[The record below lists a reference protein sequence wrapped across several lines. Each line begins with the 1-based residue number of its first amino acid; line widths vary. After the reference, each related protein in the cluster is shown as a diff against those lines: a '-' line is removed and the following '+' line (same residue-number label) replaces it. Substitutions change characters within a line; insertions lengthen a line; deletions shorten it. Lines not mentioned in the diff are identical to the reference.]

1 MQVRLD
7 DRNLPAFVSNDER
20 GRKLWDSTK
29 QVYVL
34 RQFRPAWS
42 AQGRVHSNADA
53 VLRTLKNA
61 PAEGLR
67 PEDFDLVRLRAA
79 PDSFEESTDAM
90 AQNEFD
96 IHLTYSLV
104 RYISQ
109 LCFGRVDPR

>member
-1 MQVRLD
+1 MT
-7 DRNLPAFVSNDER
+7 NADESCGTPR
-20 GRKLWDSTK
+20 SRCTCCVNSG
-29 QVYVL
+29 
-34 RQFRPAWS
+34 PAWS